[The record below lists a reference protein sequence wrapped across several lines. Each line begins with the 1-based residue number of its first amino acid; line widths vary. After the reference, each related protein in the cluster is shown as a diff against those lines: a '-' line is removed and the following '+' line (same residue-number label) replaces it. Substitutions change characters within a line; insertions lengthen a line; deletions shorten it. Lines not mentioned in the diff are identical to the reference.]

1 MLMWVFGLST
11 TFLLLGLW
19 GRAVSLDQPT
29 VAESA
34 ATVVDADIARDRVLA
49 WVEDAMVQAGAVEP
63 DRAALVLERV
73 EGSAEMRQAIDNV
86 VDEFVAAL
94 FAPSGEDPTIDIGAA
109 IAPAVPVIT
118 AELEA
123 ADAPVDDE
131 TLGDLLAATAMELD
145 TGEAAGLATIVREAR
160 SFVTQ
165 AVLLAL
171 AIMLASGTGAVL
183 LADERYAMLR
193 TLAVRVLLSAL
204 SFAVFFR
211 IGGWALDPSRGR
223 SPVIGG
229 TSILLGSNG
238 HVFLIAAVAAALVAT
253 GGGWIAWNRKRRPVG
268 TNTPTVAADDDT
280 RELVSV

>member
-1 MLMWVFGLST
+1 MWVFGLST

-34 ATVVDADIARDRVLA
+34 ATVVDADIARDRVLM
-49 WVEDAMVQAGAVEP
+49 WVEDAMVQAGAIDPE
-63 DRAALVLERV
+63 RAARVIERV
-73 EGSAEMRQAIDNV
+73 DDAPEMRQAIDNV
-86 VDEFVAAL
+86 VDEFVGAL
-94 FAPSGEDPTIDIGAA
+94 FAPAGQDPTIDIGAA
-109 IAPAVPVIT
+109 IAPAVPVIA

-123 ADAPVDDE
+123 ADAAIDDDTIGE
-131 TLGDLLAATAMELD
+131 VLSVTTMELD

-183 LADERYAMLR
+183 LAEERYAMLR

-204 SFAVFFR
+204 SFAVLFR

-238 HVFLIAAVAAALVAT
+238 HVFLIAAFVAAAVAA
-253 GGGWIAWNRKRRPVG
+253 GGGWIAWNRKRSAVRP
-268 TNTPTVAADDDT
+268 NPPTVPADDDT